1 MQFSIVFKTIGL
13 LLMVF
18 SLTQLPPVVV
28 DIIYQQNETH
38 SFLTAF
44 MLTFLSGL
52 LLYLPFRKSTKDFR
66 IREGIL
72 VVVSFWFVLS
82 LFATIPFLLS
92 ESLRMTFSDAF
103 FESMSGLTTTGAT
116 ILSGLDDLPKAI
128 LYYRQQLQWL
138 GGMGIIVLAVAI
150 LPMLGVGGMELYHA
164 ESSGISKDRLTPK
177 LTQTAKALWKIYLS
191 FTVVCALA
199 YYYAGMDMFD
209 AIGHS
214 YSTVA
219 IGGFSTHDLSIGY
232 FDSIA
237 IESVAVVF
245 MFLAGI
251 NFSLHFFVWRKKN
264 ILAFFKDAEFQTYLL
279 MLSVLIAI
287 ISIYLL
293 NSGYYQTTEEALR
306 YGIFQSISIATTT
319 GFAST
324 NFSLWPLILPVILI
338 FASFIGACAGSTG
351 GGIKVVRVLL
361 MFKLA
366 MKEIKKFI
374 HPNAQINIKLNQRSV
389 AESTLV
395 SVWGFFSLYVI
406 AFVLIMVALM
416 FTGMDQVT
424 SFSATAASMNNL
436 GPGLGEVA
444 ENYASISESA
454 KWILSFSMLLG
465 RLEILTLMALLH
477 KAFWRF

>member
-28 DIIYQQNETH
+28 DFIYQQNETPP
-38 SFLTAF
+38 FLTAF
-44 MLTFLSGL
+44 ALTLSSGL

-92 ESLRMTFSDAF
+92 ESLHMTFSDAF

-116 ILSGLDDLPKAI
+116 VLSGLDDLPRAV

-191 FTVVCALA
+191 FTLICALA
-199 YYYAGMDMFD
+199 YYWAGMSMFD

-219 IGGFSTHDLSIGY
+219 IGGFSTHDLSIEY
-232 FDSIA
+232 FDSVA
-237 IESVAVVF
+237 IESVAIVF

-264 ILAFFKDAEFQTYLL
+264 ILAFFEDSEFKAYLF
-279 MLSVLIAI
+279 LIGFMAFVI
-287 ISIYLL
+287 AGYLW
-293 NSGYYQTTEEALR
+293 NSGYYQTVEGALR
-306 YGIFQSISIATTT
+306 YGFFQSISMATTT
-319 GFAST
+319 GFTSA
-324 NFSLWPLILPVILI
+324 NFSTWPFMLPVLLI
-338 FASFIGACAGSTG
+338 FASFMGACAGSTG
-351 GGIKVVRVLL
+351 GGIKVVRMLL

-374 HPNAQINIKLNQRSV
+374 HPNAQINIKLNHRSV
-389 AESTLV
+389 AESTLI

-406 AFVLIMVALM
+406 AFVFIMIALM

-424 SFSATAASMNNL
+424 SFSATAASINNL
-436 GPGLGEVA
+436 GPGLGNVA
-444 ENYASISESA
+444 ENYGSISESA

-477 KAFWRF
+477 KAFWHF